1 MLFAVLL
8 LIAHNYAL
16 SVKCVEIS
24 GFKGQRKLNEC
35 FYCN

>member
-1 MLFAVLL
+1 MLFAIL
-8 LIAHNYAL
+8 LIAHNYSL

-24 GFKGQRKLNEC
+24 GFKQQTKVNEC